1 MSKRPKAPEVLAE
14 DILKQKQIA
23 TQVAMHYKS
32 REIAPLAYVDTY
44 GCQQNV
50 ADSETIRGYLLEMGY
65 EMTDQEAGAHLVLLN
80 TCCVRESA
88 ENRVWGNVGN
98 LTHTKQ
104 ALPEQIIVLC
114 GCMGARPETREKAK
128 KSYPH
133 IDLIFGPQ
141 ALWRLPEFLYQVLTE
156 KGRLYVSPDENYQI
170 AEDLPQDRVEG
181 PAAWLSIMYGCNNF
195 CSYCIVPHVRG
206 RERSRDPQRILE
218 EVEKLVKDGV
228 KDITLLGQNV
238 NSYGLG
244 LEEHIDFPWLLEQIN
259 AIPGEFLIRFMTSH
273 PKDAGER
280 LFETM
285 AKCEKVARHIHLP
298 VQAGNTRVLKEMN
311 RGYTKEGYLH
321 LIETARKH
329 VPDIV
334 LTGDIIVG
342 FPGEIKEEFED
353 TLAVLKEVQ
362 FDALFTFLFSPRSG
376 TPAAEMPDTIS
387 KEEKQRWFESL
398 LALQNDISL
407 KKHEAYVGSVLKVLV
422 LEEKDGFLKAQ
433 TNGGRHVRLTGDT
446 ALIGQ
451 FITVEITRASIWALE
466 GQVVST

>member
-1 MSKRPKAPEVLAE
+1 MSKRPKAPEVLPE
-14 DILKQKQIA
+14 DILQQK
-23 TQVAMHYKS
+23 
-32 REIAPLAYVDTY
+32 EIAQDVASHYQNRGLTPLAFVDTY

-65 EMTDQEAGAHLVLLN
+65 TLTDTEQGAHLVLLN

-88 ENRVWGNVGN
+88 ENRVWGNIGA
-98 LTHTKQ
+98 LTHSKK

-114 GCMGARPETREKAK
+114 GCMGARPETLEKAK

-156 KGRLYVSPDENYQI
+156 KGRLYVSPDDNHQI

-206 RERSRDPQRILE
+206 RERSRDPEKILA
-218 EVEKLVKDGV
+218 EVRSLVAGGV

-244 LEEHIDFPWLLEQIN
+244 LDDHVDFPWLLEQMN
-259 AIPGEFLIRFMTSH
+259 AVPGDFLIRFMTSH

-280 LFETM
+280 LFSTM
-285 AKCEKVARHIHLP
+285 AKCQKIARHIHLP
-298 VQAGNTRVLKEMN
+298 VQAGNTRVLTEMN
-311 RGYTKEGYLH
+311 RGYTKEGYLD

-342 FPGEIKEEFED
+342 FPGETKAEFDD
-353 TLAVLKEVQ
+353 TLDVLEKVQ

-376 TPAAEMPDTIS
+376 TPAAEMPDTIP
-387 KEEKQRWFESL
+387 KEEKQQWFEQL

-407 KKHEAYVGSVLKVLV
+407 KKHETYVGTVQKVLV

-433 TNGGRHVRLTGDT
+433 TNGGRHVRLSGDT
-446 ALIGQ
+446 SLIGQ
-451 FITVEITRASIWALE
+451 FVDVNITRASVWSLE
-466 GQVVST
+466 GSL

>member
-14 DILKQKQIA
+14 DIVRQREIA
-23 TQVAMHYKS
+23 SDVAMHYKN
-32 REIAPLAYVDTY
+32 RGVQALAYVDTY

-65 EMTDQEAGAHLVLLN
+65 TLTDTEQGAHLVLLN

-88 ENRVWGNVGN
+88 ENRVWGNIGN

-114 GCMGARPETREKAK
+114 GCMGARPETLEKAGR
-128 KSYPH
+128 SYPH
-133 IDLIFGPQ
+133 IDLIFGP
-141 ALWRLPEFLYQVLTE
+141 AMLWRLPEFLYQVLTE
-156 KGRLYVSPDENYQI
+156 KGRLYISPDDKHQI
-170 AEDLPQDRVEG
+170 AEDLPQDRIEG

-195 CSYCIVPHVRG
+195 CTYCIVPYVRG
-206 RERSRDPQRILE
+206 RERSRDPEKILT
-218 EVEKLVKDGV
+218 EVEKLVQAGV

-238 NSYGLG
+238 NSYGEG

-259 AIPGEFLIRFMTSH
+259 AISGEFLIRFMTSH

-298 VQAGNTRVLKEMN
+298 VQAGNTRVLTEMN
-311 RGYTKEGYLH
+311 RGYTKEGYLN

-329 VPDIV
+329 VPDLV

-342 FPGEIKEEFED
+342 FPGETESEFED
-353 TLAVLKEVQ
+353 TLDVLNKVQ
-362 FDALFTFLFSPRSG
+362 FDALFTFLFSSRSG
-376 TPAAEMPDTIS
+376 TPAAKMPNPIS
-387 KEEKQRWFESL
+387 KEEKQKWFERL

-407 KKHEAYVGSVLKVLV
+407 KKHETYVGSVQKVLV

-433 TNGGRHVRLTGDT
+433 TNGGRHVRVEGDP

-451 FITVEITRASIWALE
+451 FIDVEITRASIWALE
-466 GQVVST
+466 GKL